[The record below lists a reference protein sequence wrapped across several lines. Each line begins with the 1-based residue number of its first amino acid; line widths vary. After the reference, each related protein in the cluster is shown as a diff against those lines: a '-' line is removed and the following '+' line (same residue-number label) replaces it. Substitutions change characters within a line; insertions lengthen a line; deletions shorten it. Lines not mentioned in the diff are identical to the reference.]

1 MRRAP
6 TLPLAGFAALA
17 VAAWVEGCAHH
28 SPAPPLTP
36 PIVVAPPPARPMV
49 RVDPPALADDL
60 PLAPLLDAAAAQAD
74 WLERSAKVARFAF
87 GELTVDKADYL
98 ADLRHFV
105 ALGRAAATPAAFH
118 AAIKREFV
126 FFASPDDLLVTS
138 YFEPVLDG
146 ARAPS
151 ARFSQPLYGPPAEA
165 TARQPTFT
173 RAQIDREQAL
183 AGRGLELC
191 WVDPFDAFVL
201 QTEGS
206 GTVAFSDGKL
216 LPLDYA
222 GNNGQPHRRLGP
234 YLKETLAK
242 GKGPLNLH
250 TMEAYLRSLP
260 VDEMRQI
267 LEKNPRYVFFQPRR
281 GSGPSTSLGLP
292 ATDGRTLASD
302 PNVYPKGALGFLVTE
317 QPRMNGTDVE
327 SWYTL
332 TRFVLD
338 QDTGSGIIGA
348 HVDLYWGRGADAGR
362 IAGVMKQRGRLYY
375 LLGGKSYTAATTK
388 RGLP

>member
-1 MRRAP
+1 MP
-6 TLPLAGFAALA
+6 
-17 VAAWVEGCAHH
+17 VE
-28 SPAPPLTP
+28 T
-36 PIVVAPPPARPMV
+36 
-49 RVDPPALADDL
+49 PALLDDL
-60 PLAPLLDAAAAQAD
+60 PLATLLEAAAAQAEL
-74 WLERSAKVARFAF
+74 LERSPRIARFSF
-87 GELTVDKADYL
+87 GELSIDKSTYI

-105 ALGRAAATPAAFH
+105 ALGRESPSQAAFL
-118 AAIKREFV
+118 AAVARDFV
-126 FFASPDDLLVTS
+126 FFALPDDLLVTS

-146 ARAPS
+146 APAPS
-151 ARFSQPLYGPPAEA
+151 GRFSQPLYGLPVEA
-165 TARQPTFT
+165 QAKQATFT

-206 GTVAFSDGKL
+206 GSVRLPDGKL
-216 LPLDYA
+216 LALDYA
-222 GNNGQPHRRLGP
+222 GNNGQPHQRLGP
-234 YLKETLAK
+234 YLKDAIAR
-242 GKGPLNLH
+242 GPMNLH

-260 VDEMRQI
+260 VDDMRRI

-281 GSGPSTSLGLP
+281 GAGPSTSLGLP

-302 PNVYPKGALGFLVTE
+302 PNVYPKGALAFLTTE
-317 QPRMNGTDVE
+317 QPRMSGVNVTAW
-327 SWYTL
+327 SPL

-348 HVDLYWGRGADAGR
+348 HVDLYWGRGPDAGR

-375 LLGGKSYTAATTK
+375 LLGRASYTAATTK